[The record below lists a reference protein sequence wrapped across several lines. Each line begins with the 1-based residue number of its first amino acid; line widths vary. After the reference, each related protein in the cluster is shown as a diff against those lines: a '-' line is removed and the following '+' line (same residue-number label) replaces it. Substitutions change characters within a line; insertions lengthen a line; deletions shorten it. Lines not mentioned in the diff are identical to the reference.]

1 MTRRQSYLPELRLK
15 AWTGFGQER
24 EREPTVHGGCAALG
38 RHHQQGQSRTRLDE
52 QGRDGI
58 GSGRTPL
65 KERQPPTTQ
74 TPSSVAGATFVS
86 GADVSSEEYERLA
99 LEMLSV
105 EAGDVVDVKDAM
117 RKIIASAPEGA
128 DIAFLL
134 SRALAHAGDRAR
146 TSEPP
151 LPLSRE
157 PGSAQ
162 SDHGSLPAIP
172 NEGTGPSR
180 WWAAA
185 AAPLLGAAVLFGW
198 LANQDL
204 HAPDG
209 GAHAAGTAATS
220 MILLS
225 VAFLGAGLIGVETLL
240 LARWPRHGTVAP
252 ALGPACPPG
261 WYIDPWGQ
269 GTSRWWNGSHW
280 TGSLKGN

>member
-1 MTRRQSYLPELRLK
+1 MVDVLD
-15 AWTGFGQER
+15 W
-24 EREPTVHGGCAALG
+24 
-38 RHHQQGQSRTRLDE
+38 HHQQGPSRTRRNE

-58 GSGRTPL
+58 GSGRIPL
-65 KERQPPTTQ
+65 KERQPPTTR
-74 TPSSVAGATFVS
+74 TPSSVEGARFVS

-99 LEMLSV
+99 LEMLAV

-117 RKIIASAPEGA
+117 RKIIVSAPEGA

-146 TSEPP
+146 MSEPP

-162 SDHGSLPAIP
+162 SDQGSVPAIP

-180 WWAAA
+180 WWATA
-185 AAPLLGAAVLFGW
+185 AAPFLGVVVLCGW
-198 LANQDL
+198 LADL
-204 HAPDG
+204 ALRGPDG
-209 GAHAAGTAATS
+209 GAHAAGTRANS
-220 MILLS
+220 MISLS
-225 VAFLGAGLIGVETLL
+225 VAFLGAALIGVVTLL
-240 LARWPRHGTVAP
+240 LARWPRHSTMAP

-269 GTSRWWNGSHW
+269 RTSRWWNGSHW
-280 TGSLKGN
+280 TGSLKGS

>member
-1 MTRRQSYLPELRLK
+1 M
-15 AWTGFGQER
+15 
-24 EREPTVHGGCAALG
+24 
-38 RHHQQGQSRTRLDE
+38 
-52 QGRDGI
+52 
-58 GSGRTPL
+58 
-65 KERQPPTTQ
+65 
-74 TPSSVAGATFVS
+74 S
-86 GADVSSEEYERLA
+86 GADVSSAEYERLA
-99 LEMLSV
+99 LEMLAV

-146 TSEPP
+146 TSEP

-162 SDHGSLPAIP
+162 SDHGALPATP

-180 WWAAA
+180 WWATA
-185 AAPLLGAAVLFGW
+185 AAPFLGAAVLFGW
-198 LANQDL
+198 LASQDL
-204 HAPDG
+204 HAADG
-209 GAHAAGTAATS
+209 GAHGAGARATS

-240 LARWPRHGTVAP
+240 LARWPKHSTVAP

-261 WYIDPWGQ
+261 WYIDPWDQ

-280 TGSLKGN
+280 TGSVKGS